1 MNNSAKEK
9 FDQIEKIQN
18 SIDMIIKSLD
28 FWEEKMNICF
38 KEIDCLEKE
47 SWHPEFEN
55 RIKKVKS
62 KMNQILGK
70 IYIEE
75 EELAKLEEG
84 MNSLYSEIFSEKS
97 EE

>member
-9 FDQIEKIQN
+9 FIKIEKIQN

-38 KEIDCLEKE
+38 KEVDCLEEE
-47 SWHPEFEN
+47 SWHPEFES
-55 RIKKVKS
+55 RIEKAKS
-62 KMNQILGK
+62 QMNQILGK
-70 IYIEE
+70 VHMEE
-75 EELAKLEEG
+75 EELSKLEQN

>member
-9 FDQIEKIQN
+9 FLKIEKIQN

-38 KEIDCLEKE
+38 KEVDRLEEE
-47 SWHPEFEN
+47 SWHPEFES
-55 RIKKVKS
+55 RIEKAKS
-62 KMNQILGK
+62 QMNQILGK
-70 IYIEE
+70 VHMEE
-75 EELAKLEEG
+75 EELNKLEKN
-84 MNSLYSEIFSEKS
+84 MADLYSEIFSEES

>member
-1 MNNSAKEK
+1 MNDSTRKK
-9 FDQIEKIQN
+9 FVKIEKIQD

-38 KEIDCLEKE
+38 KEVDRLEEE
-47 SWHPEFEN
+47 SWHPEFES

-62 KMNQILGK
+62 QMNQILGK

-75 EELAKLEEG
+75 EELSKLEQS
-84 MNSLYSEIFSEKS
+84 MNSIYSEIFSKKS

>member
-9 FDQIEKIQN
+9 FLKIEKIQN

-28 FWEEKMNICF
+28 FWEKKMNICF
-38 KEIDCLEKE
+38 KEVDCLEEE
-47 SWHPEFEN
+47 SWHPEFES

-62 KMNQILGK
+62 QMNQILGK

-75 EELAKLEEG
+75 EELSKLEQS